1 MLKECRYLTYQRFTG
16 KLVRMY
22 LREGDETWQPAWIVT
37 VTVMVKNILRARIK
51 SAYINKAFKTMVLY
65 QLQTLL

>member
-1 MLKECRYLTYQRFTG
+1 
-16 KLVRMY
+16 MY